1 MSPHLQS
8 SYFIVD
14 TDTSSVVDVVKLP
27 IALALR
33 LGANKEPHWSLT
45 NVPFQSSAFLD
56 AAPGKLS
63 SMVLSQLDCSK
74 ESDMIKMVATVIIM
88 PTLVSEKEKRKIC
101 IQLENIGPKNSMQ
114 Y

>member
-1 MSPHLQS
+1 MLS
-8 SYFIVD
+8 S
-14 TDTSSVVDVVKLP
+14 TDCIGIEARS
-27 IALALR
+27 
-33 LGANKEPHWSLT
+33 NKEPHWSLT

-88 PTLVSEKEKRKIC
+88 PMIVSEKEKRKIC